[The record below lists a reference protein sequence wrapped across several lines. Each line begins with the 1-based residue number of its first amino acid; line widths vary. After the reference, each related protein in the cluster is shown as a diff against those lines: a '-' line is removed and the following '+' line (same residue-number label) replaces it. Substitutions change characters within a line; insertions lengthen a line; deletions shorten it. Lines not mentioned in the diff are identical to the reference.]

1 MSEEPLAPPRL
12 IKRYANRKLYDTERS
27 AYVTLEEIAE
37 MVKAGDDIQI
47 VDNRSGEDLTGVTL
61 TQIIYEDQKKPDAS
75 SGLPLSALRG
85 IIQQGGEM
93 FAKIKGAREKLE
105 EESQAAVRELVDNT
119 HRVIET
125 RQKAI
130 DTVVKDTF
138 TQMTH
143 YGELEQRLDTIDAN
157 MARLDAQ
164 LQAMTVPSCRQRR
177 APMDP
182 QPNRMGTGP
191 DSTARLQLRQLARAT
206 RCGT

>member
-164 LQAMTVPSCRQRR
+164 LQAMTVLLLEIQTTLGR
-177 APMDP
+177 AEDDESLPH
-182 QPNRMGTGP
+182 
-191 DSTARLQLRQLARAT
+191 
-206 RCGT
+206 

>member
-1 MSEEPLAPPRL
+1 MSEEAVIPPRL

-27 AYVTLEEIAE
+27 AYVTLEEIAD

-61 TQIIYEDQKKPDAS
+61 TQIIYEDQKKPDS
-75 SGLPLSALRG
+75 STGLPLSALRS

-105 EESQAAVRELVDNT
+105 EESQAAVRGLVDNT
-119 HRVIET
+119 TRVIET

-130 DTVVKDTF
+130 DNAVKDTF

-143 YGELEQRLDTIDAN
+143 LPDLEARLDTIDHN

-164 LQAMTVPSCRQRR
+164 LQAMASMLVEIQADLSYIVG
-177 APMDP
+177 D
-182 QPNRMGTGP
+182 ND
-191 DSTARLQLRQLARAT
+191 DSQLSH
-206 RCGT
+206 